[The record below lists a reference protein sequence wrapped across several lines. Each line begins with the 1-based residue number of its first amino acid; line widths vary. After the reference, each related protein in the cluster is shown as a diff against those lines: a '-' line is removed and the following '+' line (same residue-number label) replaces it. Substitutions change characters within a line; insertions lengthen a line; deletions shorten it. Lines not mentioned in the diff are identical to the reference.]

1 MFSYVVNRIILYVKE
16 NVGSIYFWR
25 EWRGNRGHA
34 VRIALSTKDENGFN
48 GPSFLSQNMKFFG
61 FIDVFVKKETIFDDV
76 LTIFYFFDV
85 STGGKLMCEQRLIE
99 GK

>member
-1 MFSYVVNRIILYVKE
+1 M
-16 NVGSIYFWR
+16 
-25 EWRGNRGHA
+25 
-34 VRIALSTKDENGFN
+34 
-48 GPSFLSQNMKFFG
+48 SQNMKFFG